1 MKQQKLTIA
10 EKMQEAKT
18 QAKDRIN
25 SLLWDNEDPDKI
37 AAAAISGGL
46 QPEDIA
52 QIENAVQTA
61 KQELKKLSFFD
72 IAKITG
78 TAKKAKATY
87 DAASLTVTTA
97 EEIQEAAAGEYDL
110 ANGKLVEVQRIFNEV
125 AQKVEAGK
133 IPIEKAPLE
142 VVAIIDYRKVSNRVT
157 YLLSEHSKLKG
168 IKRKKIE
175 AMAGAELTYKNEPET
190 LKQQVHKIQKVIDST
205 ITDIKAVEKE
215 QAEIGEKLK
224 KLKALTILK

>member
-1 MKQQKLTIA
+1 MKNQTIA
-10 EKMQEAKT
+10 QKMQEAKT

-46 QPEDIA
+46 QPEEVDT
-52 QIENAVQTA
+52 IETKVSNAKA
-61 KQELKKLSFFD
+61 ELKKLEACD
-72 IAKITG
+72 VENIAKS
-78 TAKKAKATY
+78 TAKLKAAY
-87 DAASLTVTTA
+87 DAAETTVSKA
-97 EEIQEAAAGEYDL
+97 EEIREAAAGEYDL
-110 ANGKLVEVQRIFNEV
+110 ANGKLVEVQRIFIE
-125 AQKVEAGK
+125 AAHEVEAGK
-133 IPIEKAPLE
+133 IPIEKAPHK
-142 VVAIIDYRKVSNRVT
+142 VVAIIDYRKVSSRVT
-157 YLLSEHSKLKG
+157 FLLSEHSKLKS

-175 AMAGAELTYKNEPET
+175 AMAGVEITYKNEPET

-205 ITDIKAVEKE
+205 ITDIKAIEKE